1 MAQPREESVYRRVV
15 ELTGQARLDDELGA
29 FGHGVGPRF
38 DAQTGQSRMRV
49 RGQEGED
56 WCLRRLLI
64 GLVASNRLR
73 MPASLQVTDEA
84 HASKH
89 ALPDAVLVQPD
100 QAALGIE
107 VTAATSEAHQRQL
120 TEADRQAAE
129 GDGNLV
135 YLASA
140 DGYTGDAPERQALSE
155 IDAAYRR
162 KLKKL
167 RDARY
172 RDSGQVDLLVYLN
185 SAVDILVGPGDM
197 AARIR
202 ADGPPDDGERQFR
215 QLHVLIGDTLILDA
229 LGNTRELVSLR
240 GRYEHDFNQWCF
252 DQAQAAGEGQTDQ
265 LDLDNI
271 AEELRSLGASDR
283 RALRSQL
290 ERLLEHLLKWTY
302 QPEKRTRSWLRS
314 INDARRKIARILD
327 DSPSLGREDI
337 LDKLIADAYANAIGD
352 VEVETGLARE
362 TFPESCAFTKA
373 QIFSEEFPPEDERR
387 EVTD

>member
-1 MAQPREESVYRRVV
+1 MAQPREESLYRWVV
-15 ELTGQARLDDELGA
+15 ELTGQARLDDELGE
-29 FGHGVGPRF
+29 FGRSVGPRF
-38 DAQTGQSRMRV
+38 DAQTGRSRLRA
-49 RGQEGED
+49 RGSEGED

-73 MPASLQVTDEA
+73 MPASLQVTDA
-84 HASKH
+84 ARASKQ
-89 ALPDAVLVQPD
+89 ALPDAVLVQSGEEPV
-100 QAALGIE
+100 GIE
-107 VTAATSEAHQRQL
+107 VTEATSETHQREL
-120 TEADRQAAE
+120 TEADREVAE

-135 YLASA
+135 YLNSSE
-140 DGYTGDAPERQALSE
+140 GYAGDAPERQAIDE

-167 RDARY
+167 RGERY
-172 RDSGQVDLLVYLN
+172 QDTGRVDLLVYLN
-185 SAVDILVGPGDM
+185 SAVDILVNADDM

-202 ADGPPDDGERQFR
+202 AAGLQEDGERQFR
-215 QLHVLIGDTLILDA
+215 HLHVLIADTLILDA
-229 LGNTRELVSLR
+229 LGNTMELVSLS

-252 DQAQAAGEGQTDQ
+252 EQAQAARDGRSDQ

-314 INDARRKIARILD
+314 INDARRKIERILD
-327 DSPSLGREDI
+327 DSP
-337 LDKLIADAYANAIGD
+337 
-352 VEVETGLARE
+352 GLARE
-362 TFPESCAFTKA
+362 DVLDKLLDDAYAHAQGDVAIETGLVRETFPDACPFGKA
-373 QIFSEEFPPEDERR
+373 QIFSDDFPPEEERR